1 MKFGV
6 KREKLSLNP
15 EQFLR
20 SAGYKF
26 IRDFKTGKESFVHQ
40 PGRNRYPRF
49 HIYLDHQEEV
59 VFFDIHLDQKEAIY
73 PGQHAH
79 NAEYDGET
87 VEREVNRLKGLILQS
102 LKPAVADVKEE
113 ENKKGF
119 FGRMFG

>member
-49 HIYLDHQEEV
+49 HIYINDQDGA
-59 VFFDIHLDQKEAIY
+59 VFFDLHLDQKEAIY

-79 NAEYDGET
+79 NAEYDGDT
-87 VEREVNRLKGLILQS
+87 VEREIGRLKGLILQS
-102 LKPAVADVKEE
+102 LKPAQSLIKNEKE
-113 ENKKGF
+113 KKGF
-119 FGRMFG
+119 FRRLFG